1 MRKIIYYHI
10 ANHVFAVESEKMDC
24 FLEQFKSGIPF
35 LKAVSVNDDILF
47 TMSLDE
53 TLPDWGMVSLP
64 EWEINDLCRFEYE
77 HSTCVFS
84 RYKNGY
90 LFRMDFLNGKEPLLM
105 MKDNQISC
113 FRTNYSMQK
122 HIDIIEF
129 KFALWMAY
137 GIASASLHTVAIHA
151 STIVYRQQAIL
162 FLGESGTGK
171 STQSRL
177 WIENIQESTLLN
189 DDSPIIRIINN
200 EPIVFGSVWSGKKA
214 CYFNEQYRIAAIVRI
229 RQAKTNNI
237 IRLTTLDAF
246 TALYPSCPPMFAYD
260 SKLSDYIH
268 PIISNIIE
276 QIPVFMLDCLPN
288 KESAYLTYSTI
299 FNKDR

>member
-1 MRKIIYYHI
+1 MRKTIYYYI
-10 ANHVFAVESEKMDC
+10 ADHVFAVESEKMDC
-24 FLEQFKSGIPF
+24 FMEQFKSGIPF

-53 TLPDWGMVSLP
+53 TLSDWGMVSLP

-105 MKDNQISC
+105 MKDNHISC
-113 FRTNYSMQK
+113 FHTNYSMQK

-137 GIASASLHTVAIHA
+137 GIASAPLQTVAIHA
-151 STIVYRQQAIL
+151 STIVFRQQAIL

-177 WIENIQESTLLN
+177 WIENIAETTLLN
-189 DDSPIIRIINN
+189 DDSPIVRIINN
-200 EPIVFGSVWSGKKA
+200 IPYVFGSVWSGKKA
-214 CYFNEQYRIAAIVRI
+214 CYLNENYKIAAIVRV
-229 RQAKTNNI
+229 RQAKANTI
-237 IRLTTLDAF
+237 KRLQTLDSYA
-246 TALYPSCPPMFAYD
+246 ALYPSCPPMFAYD
-260 SKLSDYIH
+260 SILSNYIH
-268 PIISNIIE
+268 TIISIIIE
-276 QIPVFMLDCLPN
+276 QTPVFMLDCLPD
-288 KESAYLTYSTI
+288 KKSVQLTYATI
-299 FNKDR
+299 F